1 MSLSERRDVPSEPL
15 TRFQFDQ
22 THVLAM
28 VANYKLGKGWQFGG
42 RFRVTSGDLYT
53 PMTTGAYNA
62 SVGSQLGVSAFPPYG
77 SRLPTF
83 NQFDIRIEK
92 TREFSH
98 WRLTTYLD
106 IQNVYGANNP
116 LGLSYNYNYTKSTYT
131 NGLPILPIVG
141 IRGEL
146 P

>member
-1 MSLSERRDVPSEPL
+1 
-15 TRFQFDQ
+15 
-22 THVLAM
+22 
-28 VANYKLGKGWQFGG
+28 
-42 RFRVTSGDLYT
+42 
-53 PMTTGAYNA
+53 MTTGAYNA